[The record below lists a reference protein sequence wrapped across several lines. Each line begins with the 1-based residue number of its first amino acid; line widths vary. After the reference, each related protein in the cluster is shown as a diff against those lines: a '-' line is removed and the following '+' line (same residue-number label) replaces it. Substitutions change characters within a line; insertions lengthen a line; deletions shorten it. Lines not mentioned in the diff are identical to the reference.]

1 MICTVCGTENTE
13 TATVCS
19 SCKAFLQNRVPTL
32 DLFKTAWG
40 VLVAPGRTF
49 KEVAIAEHKNYA
61 LSLFGLFGITAVT
74 GTVATLKVGDIV
86 GGLIETAAVSTAAG
100 FVVGILLSPIV
111 AIVHAAVSGLVRG
124 DVSYRRSLGITA
136 YALVPGIAVG
146 LLVFP
151 IQLLTFGE
159 HFFIANPHPAT
170 INAASYWAMTALQG
184 LSLVWTLF
192 LLAAGSKVGLR
203 VNTVKAVYVTVF
215 TAATVVGGWVWAAR
229 YLVSLAVSHG
239 AL

>member
-1 MICTVCGTENTE
+1 MTCSVCGAENPE

-49 KEVAIAEHKNYA
+49 KDVALAEHKNYA
-61 LSLFGLFGITAVT
+61 VTLFGLCGITALA
-74 GTVATLKVGDIV
+74 GTIAALEAGDIV
-86 GGLIETAAVSTAAG
+86 GGLIETAAAATAVGYAVGIVLSPLVALVHTAAS
-100 FVVGILLSPIV
+100 GI
-111 AIVHAAVSGLVRG
+111 VRG
-124 DVSYRRSLGITA
+124 DVSFRRSLGITA
-136 YALVPGIAVG
+136 YALVPCIVAG

-159 HFFIANPHPAT
+159 HFFVANPHPST
-170 INAASYWAMTALQG
+170 INAVSYWVMMALQFVA
-184 LSLVWTLF
+184 LAWTLF
-192 LLAAGSKVGLR
+192 LLAAGSKFGLR
-203 VNTVKAVYVTVF
+203 VNTARAVAVAAI
-215 TAATVVGGWVWAAR
+215 TASVVVGGWVWTVRHLVTLAA
-229 YLVSLAVSHG
+229 SHG